1 MSTELPGYDAWKL
14 ASPPEAAP
22 CYCGHEAGDHG
33 THEPEERGGREFGQ
47 LVCWVNGCKCEEYD
61 EYSYDD
67 WADDMR
73 ERRAEM
79 RSGY

>member
-1 MSTELPGYDAWKL
+1 MSNSELPGYDAWKL
-14 ASPPEAAP
+14 SSPPEAAP
-22 CYCGHEAGDHG
+22 CRCGHEYGDHV
-33 THEPEERGGREFGQ
+33 EPEEDDPIPYAVCGGD
-47 LVCWVNGCKCEEYD
+47 VNCACDEYD
-61 EYSYDD
+61 PYSYDD